1 MKMRRFLVL
10 GLAFTAIIASSAR
23 AQLIAYE
30 PFNYTVGNNVA
41 GSTLS
46 GVGTWAAVNT
56 GTAPTVASG
65 NLSVTGLS
73 FPTGNS
79 AYLPG
84 GNHQEAVLPF
94 TSTNTGS
101 IFFSL
106 ALNVTTQPTAAS
118 YILGFST
125 GNTNYGAVIFTQA
138 SGAGYQIGFSNRS
151 SGSTV
156 TYDSTVHA
164 LNTTVFLVGRYD
176 FISGTGND
184 TSALWVNPTPATFGA
199 GAAPTATLTSSGGT
213 DMTAISQFLLRGAT
227 GSPISTVDEL
237 RVGTTW
243 ASVTPPAPIPEPSTY
258 AALLGVVALGWVA
271 VRRHRRAAG
280 N

>member
-1 MKMRRFLVL
+1 MTSVPR
-10 GLAFTAIIASSAR
+10 LALCAVVFAGFALTSAR

-30 PFNYTVGNNVA
+30 PFNYTAGSTVA
-41 GSTLS
+41 GNTLS
-46 GVGTWAAVNT
+46 GVGIWAAVNT
-56 GTAPTVASG
+56 GTAPTVVTG
-65 NLSVTGLS
+65 NLSVTGLQAS
-73 FPTGNS
+73 TGNS

-94 TSTNTGS
+94 TSTTTGS
-101 IFFSL
+101 IYFSL
-106 ALNVTTQPTAAS
+106 ALNVTAQPTGAS

-125 GNTNYGAVIFTQA
+125 GNTSFGATIFTQA

-156 TYDSTVHA
+156 TYDSTVYA
-164 LNTTVFLVGRYD
+164 LNATVFLVGRYD
-176 FISGTGND
+176 FVSGTGND
-184 TSALWVNPTPATFGA
+184 TSALWINPSSATFGA

-213 DMTAISQFLLRGAT
+213 DMTAISQFLLRGAS

-243 ASVTPPAPIPEPSTY
+243 ASVTPAAIPEPSTY
-258 AALLGVVALGWVA
+258 AALFGAFALGLVAL
-271 VRRHRRAAG
+271 RRHRRNASL
-280 N
+280 